1 MLLRR
6 CTIFVVQRRENH
18 EFSLEDLLSGGA
30 GVVATSEWI
39 GLAPHIG
46 KEMVLALEDLAII
59 EAVAPERW
67 SDEHELRQQF
77 EPARI
82 DRLVAAGIL
91 IGDHAAHALMRQ
103 RDEAFRDTSWW
114 PLAAV
119 ASAFG
124 RWEGVDV
131 SSEEA
136 VRSKRSL
143 NQMIA
148 DNGLPPPEV
157 VSLTAPEAW
166 QVLPAPRKTA
176 LDTLL
181 ETRTTCRNFEPGST
195 VPLATLGEVLHRVFG
210 AQAQQE
216 LLPGAIALKK
226 NSPSGGGLH
235 PIDAYVLAQRV
246 DGLAPGLYHY
256 QCVAHALEP
265 MQALSPAA
273 AAAAAH
279 DLVAGQAW
287 FASTPLL
294 VVMVARF
301 QRSYWKY
308 RNHTKAWRVILL
320 DAGHLSQNLYL
331 SATEQGYGAFITGAI
346 NDDCAERLFDLDGI
360 GSGAIAVCGFGQRGP
375 ATDVVEM
382 DPLGKAVR

>member
-18 EFSLEDLLSGGA
+18 EFSLDDLLSGGA
-30 GVVATSEWI
+30 GVVATSQWI

-46 KEMVLALEDLAII
+46 KEVVLELEDLRII
-59 EAVAPERW
+59 EAVGPEHWRDSDALQRLFDPARVDRLLAAGLLI
-67 SDEHELRQQF
+67 SDE
-77 EPARI
+77 
-82 DRLVAAGIL
+82 D
-91 IGDHAAHALMRQ
+91 AHAVMRQ
-103 RDEAFRDTSWW
+103 RDEAFSVTSWW

-131 SSEEA
+131 SSEES

-143 NQMIA
+143 NRMIA

-157 VSLTAPEAW
+157 VDVTDPESW
-166 QVLPAPRKTA
+166 QALPAPSKTA
-176 LDTLL
+176 LDALM
-181 ETRTTCRNFEPGST
+181 ESRTTCRNFEPGST
-195 VPLATLGEVLHRVFG
+195 VPLAALSDVLHRVFG
-210 AQAQQE
+210 AQAQHE
-216 LLPGAIALKK
+216 LMPGAIALKK

-265 MQALSPAA
+265 MQLLAVDA

-279 DLVAGQAW
+279 DLVAGQTW
-287 FASTPLL
+287 FATAPLQIVL
-294 VVMVARF
+294 VARF

-331 SATEQGYGAFITGAI
+331 SATEKGYGAFITGAI
-346 NDDCAERLFDLDGI
+346 NDDCAERLFGLDGI
-360 GSGAIAVCGFGQRGP
+360 STGPIAVCGFGQRGP
-375 ATDVVEM
+375 VADVVEM